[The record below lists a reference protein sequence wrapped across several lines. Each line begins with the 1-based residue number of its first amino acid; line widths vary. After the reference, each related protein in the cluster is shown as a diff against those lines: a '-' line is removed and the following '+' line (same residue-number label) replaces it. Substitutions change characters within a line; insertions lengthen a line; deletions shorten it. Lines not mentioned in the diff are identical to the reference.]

1 MNIRTFAATSCKNVK
16 NHFLGFRGD
25 VDSDDDDDGLT
36 EQRLEQWRPFSQN
49 PFTSADLGLA
59 PEDNHPQPLVGEGG
73 ADDEKA
79 LEKPG
84 MDRTST
90 DFSQQHSVSLPS
102 TMPHAGPTWVN
113 LFYDLAWTASFAS
126 LTQNGQLNE
135 PWDTVS
141 YIAFF
146 LVVWWLWASQTLYS
160 VHFYTNDWVHLL
172 SIFAQLIIF
181 GLLAA
186 TTRGY
191 DVTAYIMHSPGISTL
206 DSYSTIEDIL
216 DPDRYT
222 ADRVAGHSLRVIALT
237 LAISRTLLWAQ
248 HLIVLG
254 YATFT
259 ARKHN
264 LVVPWKLYVLPIG
277 LSISNALFW
286 AAMEVNF
293 SSKAKTIGGAK
304 LKFIFWGV
312 GLITEVLLHLLMEHL
327 SWQPTSSEPAN
338 EPSAARNVLPE
349 TQYLPELLKS
359 SPPAPVTT
367 SPPQK
372 QYLPVPQ
379 SNVNLRDRLEGITT
393 VILGEGING
402 IAGTLYAVISAP
414 GLGGPMAVNITCAAV
429 IVYFLAYFYFEGPTG
444 RRDPK
449 GSKVRQMIWLLLHF
463 PFMLSIILLLLGV
476 KNQFLLTSYLSTAEK
491 TFRKFDEVMSAQDLY
506 LDDPESAKNMPIKN
520 FLLKRGLKWAEEIG
534 GLNASVTN
542 NGTIP
547 LADVSDDKL
556 DQDVAIWYN
565 QIYLKIMVKLYETF
579 MGGSEKIAPEVQ
591 TMIDQYYNNATLV
604 LEDLQQEHELAS
616 SYHYETILTK
626 LLEANLM
633 GARYITGLAAVIL
646 ISLGF
651 MNRLHSKPRD
661 RFQWG
666 IIVTRFT
673 MGFALLLLLLL
684 NIGHYQS
691 LWVYEGQEGQQAGVF
706 KWIWAYWVLPTVT
719 LAYVA
724 EFVFEAIL
732 LRCAGLAIARKRG
745 RMSGPLWRLFFRKP
759 LSWSRQAK

>member
-1 MNIRTFAATSCKNVK
+1 MTGSQNGKNY
-16 NHFLGFRGD
+16 FRGFRGD

-49 PFTSADLGLA
+49 PFISPDLGLA
-59 PEDNHPQPLVGEGG
+59 PENSHPQPLVGEGG
-73 ADDEKA
+73 ANDEKA
-79 LEKPG
+79 LEKPD
-84 MDRTST
+84 MKRTST
-90 DFSQQHSVSLPS
+90 DFSQQHPVSLPS
-102 TMPHAGPTWVN
+102 TMTHAGPTWVN

-206 DSYSTIEDIL
+206 DLQSTISDIV
-216 DPDRYT
+216 DPDRYS
-222 ADRVAGHSLRVIALT
+222 ADRVAEYSLRVIALT

-248 HLIVLG
+248 HLLVLH
-254 YATFT
+254 YARRT
-259 ARKHN
+259 ARKQN
-264 LVVPWKLYVLPIG
+264 LVVPRKLYVLPIG

-286 AAMEVNF
+286 AAMQVNF
-293 SSKAKTIGGAK
+293 SSKGKTIGGAK

-312 GLITEVLLHLLMEHL
+312 GLLAEVLLHLLMEHL
-327 SWQPTSSEPAN
+327 SWQPTSSEPVN
-338 EPSAARNVLPE
+338 EPTDAQNVSQDTQQLPE
-349 TQYLPELLKS
+349 
-359 SPPAPVTT
+359 
-367 SPPQK
+367 
-372 QYLPVPQ
+372 
-379 SNVNLRDRLEGITT
+379 LEGITT

-414 GLGGPMAVNITCAAV
+414 GLGGPVATNIACAAI

-449 GSKVRQMIWLLLHF
+449 GSRVRQMIWLLLHF
-463 PFMLSIILLLLGV
+463 PFMLSIIYYSL
-476 KNQFLLTSYLSTAEK
+476 SYLSTAEK
-491 TFRKFDEVMSAQDLY
+491 TFRTFDEVMSAQDLY
-506 LDDPESAKNMPIKN
+506 LDDPGSANNLPIKN
-520 FLLKRGLKWAEEIG
+520 FLLKRGLKWAEEFG
-534 GLNASVTN
+534 ALNASVTD

-547 LADVSDDKL
+547 LAEVSEDKL
-556 DQDVAIWYN
+556 VQDVAIWYN

-579 MGGSEKIAPEVQ
+579 MGGNEKIAPEVQ
-591 TMIDQYYNNATLV
+591 TMINQYYNNATLV
-604 LEDLQQEHELAS
+604 LEDLLQDHELAS

-626 LLEANLM
+626 LLEANLL

-646 ISLGF
+646 ISLGV
-651 MNRLHSKPRD
+651 MNRFHSKPRDPALD

-666 IIVTRFT
+666 IIFTRFV

-706 KWIWAYWVLPTVT
+706 LWIWAWWVLPTVT

-724 EFVFEAIL
+724 EFMFEAIL

-745 RMSGPLWRLFFRKP
+745 RVSGPLWRLFFRKP